1 MLTIPIVQQFALNSN
16 CQISNIQSIE
26 VGIAFASGSTKME
39 VHMHN
44 TLEQKV
50 AYLEF
55 VNDQL
60 ISEIHYVDRLLKLIG
75 FPEGLETIKSAAQE
89 VIEEQSEE

>member
-1 MLTIPIVQQFALNSN
+1 MEQQ
-16 CQISNIQSIE
+16 
-26 VGIAFASGSTKME
+26 
-39 VHMHN
+39 H
-44 TLEQKV
+44 LEQKI

-60 ISEIHYVDRLLKLIG
+60 AMEIDYVDRLLKIIG

-89 VIEEQSEE
+89 VIEEEDDSIEE

>member
-1 MLTIPIVQQFALNSN
+1 MQ
-16 CQISNIQSIE
+16 
-26 VGIAFASGSTKME
+26 
-39 VHMHN
+39 
-44 TLEQKV
+44 LEKKI

-60 ISEIHYVDRLLKLIG
+60 HSEIQYVDSLLRLIG

-89 VIEEQSEE
+89 VIEEEDR

>member
-1 MLTIPIVQQFALNSN
+1 MQPTD
-16 CQISNIQSIE
+16 
-26 VGIAFASGSTKME
+26 AFEK
-39 VHMHN
+39 
-44 TLEQKV
+44 KI

-60 ISEIHYVDRLLKLIG
+60 VSEIHYVDHLLRLIG

-89 VIEEQSEE
+89 VIEEEDH

>member
-1 MLTIPIVQQFALNSN
+1 MEQQQL
-16 CQISNIQSIE
+16 Q
-26 VGIAFASGSTKME
+26 
-39 VHMHN
+39 
-44 TLEQKV
+44 QKI

-60 ISEIHYVDRLLKLIG
+60 VSEIDYVDRLLRIIG

-89 VIEEQSEE
+89 VIEEEGLE

>member
-1 MLTIPIVQQFALNSN
+1 
-16 CQISNIQSIE
+16 
-26 VGIAFASGSTKME
+26 ME
-39 VHMHN
+39 PTH
-44 TLEQKV
+44 TLEKKI

-60 ISEIHYVDRLLKLIG
+60 TSEIHYVDRLLKLIG

-89 VIEEQSEE
+89 VIEEEDLS

>member
-1 MLTIPIVQQFALNSN
+1 M
-16 CQISNIQSIE
+16 QINAYEKRI
-26 VGIAFASGSTKME
+26 
-39 VHMHN
+39 
-44 TLEQKV
+44 

-60 ISEIHYVDRLLKLIG
+60 MSEIQYVDHLLKTIG

-89 VIEEQSEE
+89 VIDEEKD

>member
-1 MLTIPIVQQFALNSN
+1 MERNAEQQK
-16 CQISNIQSIE
+16 I
-26 VGIAFASGSTKME
+26 
-39 VHMHN
+39 
-44 TLEQKV
+44 

-60 ISEIHYVDRLLKLIG
+60 VSEIHYVDRLLKIIG

-89 VIEEQSEE
+89 VIEEEGLTESE

>member
-1 MLTIPIVQQFALNSN
+1 MQPANALEKK
-16 CQISNIQSIE
+16 I
-26 VGIAFASGSTKME
+26 
-39 VHMHN
+39 
-44 TLEQKV
+44 

-60 ISEIHYVDRLLKLIG
+60 VSEIHYVDRLLRLIG

-89 VIEEQSEE
+89 VIEEEGFSE